1 MAENDGRKGMTED
14 QLAAIIAQQERTS
27 TVSDTELSSDR
38 ARALDYYLGKPFG
51 NEVEGQ
57 SQVVSTDVFEA
68 VEGMLPSLLEI
79 FLASNRLAEC
89 EPYGPED
96 EQEARQQT
104 EVANHV
110 IMKMNDAAMV
120 FYTWFKDALVQKVGI
135 VKTYYD
141 EEYDESRLSKYQGLT
156 EMELVKLASDP
167 NNEILSREQRVEQF
181 QDANGQSFELPVSD
195 VVVRHHNKRGKIC
208 IINIPPE
215 NFHMS
220 TRQTSLNLSDCEFC
234 SHRERKTYTDLIE
247 MGVEEDF
254 LAEVGPEEASME
266 MSEEHIAREQFFEM
280 GREEPDP
287 SMKEYWVSDA
297 YIEIDFDGDGVA
309 ELRHVIK
316 IGNKVWLNEETDIVP
331 FSCIC
336 PIILPHQFYGL
347 SIADITEDVQLTK
360 SVLWRQ
366 MLFNLYLTNNP
377 TTYVLENQVN
387 LDDLLTRRAGGV
399 VRGKIPGA
407 AVPLEVPFVAQQ
419 SFPMLEYWD
428 SVKENRTGVTRY
440 NQGMDAD
447 SLNKTAH
454 GIQSILGQSMKR
466 LEMVARIFAETGVK
480 DLVRKVLHCISKSGM
495 KSMVMKLTNGYVS
508 VDPREWKNQYNITIN
523 VGLGTGNKDRQLQ
536 MLAMIS
542 GKQLEL
548 KQTGRGYM
556 VSENNDY
563 NMMVKMIEAA
573 GYRNPE
579 QFITNPQMVDPQA
592 KVPPPNPEMVKLE
605 QDGKLKVA
613 DMQMTS
619 QAKEKDMANDR
630 FIEQMRATLAA
641 EASKQVALI
650 GAQAQITV
658 AQIRED
664 SAKQQKL
671 ADSVMQGEKMKQDA
685 EMKVFDVQNAPETK
699 ANEEITRIG
708 DGQAQM
714 ADAFVQAQ
722 QALIAELQKLGQA
735 IDRNSQIML
744 APRRRIKGADG
755 KTSGIEIEGFGK
767 VPVQ

>member
-1 MAENDGRKGMTED
+1 MTDDE
-14 QLAAIIAQQERTS
+14 LAAVIAQQERAS
-27 TVSDTELSSDR
+27 NALDSQLSSDR

-68 VEGMLPSLLEI
+68 VEGMLPALLEI

-96 EQEARQQT
+96 ELEARQQT

-110 IMKMNDAAMV
+110 IMKMNDAALV
-120 FYTWFKDALVQKVGI
+120 FYTWFKDALIQKVGI

-141 EEYDESRLSKYQGLT
+141 DQYGENRLSKYEGLT
-156 EMELVKLASDP
+156 DMELVRITDDK
-167 NNEILSREQRVEQF
+167 NNEVIERTRRTEQF
-181 QDANGQSFELPVSD
+181 TDQNGQPFELPVND
-195 VVVRHHNKRGKIC
+195 IIVRTHTKRGKIC
-208 IINIPPE
+208 ITNIPPE
-215 NFHMS
+215 NFCMS
-220 TRQTSLNLSDCEFC
+220 VRQTNLNLSDCEFC

-247 MGVEEDF
+247 MGVEESF
-254 LAEVGPEEASME
+254 LADVGGEDASGE
-266 MSEEHIAREQFFEM
+266 ITEDRIAREQFLDM
-280 GREEPDP
+280 NRDEPDP
-287 SMKEYWVSDA
+287 SMKEFWVSDA
-297 YIEIDFDGDGVA
+297 YIQIDFDGDGVA

-316 IGNKVWLNEETDIVP
+316 IGNKVWLNEETDLVP

-347 SIADITEDVQLTK
+347 SIADITSDVQMTK

-366 MLFNLYLTNNP
+366 MLNNLYLTNNP
-377 TTYVLENQVN
+377 RSQVLEGLAN
-387 LDDLLTRRAGGV
+387 LDDLLTSRPGGV
-399 VRGKIPGA
+399 VRVKAPGA
-407 AVPLEVPFVAQQ
+407 VAPLEVPFVARE

-428 SVKENRTGVTRY
+428 GVKENRTGVTRY

-495 KSMVMKLTNGYVS
+495 QQVVMKLTNGYVS

-536 MLAMIS
+536 MLAMVG

-556 VSENNDY
+556 ISEMNDY
-563 NMMVKMIEAA
+563 NLAVKLSEAA
-573 GYRNPE
+573 GFKNPE
-579 QFITNPQMVDPQA
+579 LFFTNPQMVPQQA
-592 KVPPPNPEMVKLE
+592 KIPPPNPEMVKLE
-605 QDGKLKVA
+605 QEGKLKAA
-613 DMQMTS
+613 DMQITS
-619 QAKEKDMANDR
+619 QQKDKDMANDR
-630 FIEQMRATLAA
+630 FIEQMRATIAA
-641 EASKQVALI
+641 ESSKAVALI

-658 AQIRED
+658 AQIREE

-671 ADSVMQGEKMKQDA
+671 ADSVMRGEEMRQEA
-685 EMKVFDVQNAPETK
+685 HMKVFDADSRNATNVHLSGK
-699 ANEEITRIG
+699 VNE
-708 DGQAQM
+708 QM
-714 ADAFVQAQ
+714 TQMMNASQ
-722 QALIAELQKLGQA
+722 QQMMDLLIQEFAKLTQA
-735 IDRNSQIML
+735 IQTNTQAIT
-744 APRRRIKGADG
+744 APRKRIKDKSG
-755 KTSGIEIEGFGK
+755 KTVGVEIEGFGK